1 MTQWKITDNPRDRLT
16 EKRMGSAK
24 NGTSSS
30 VLWYHRYT
38 KFALQLL
45 NHRQAPDQMH
55 TFILRYLSK
64 GSLKIWRN
72 ILCSQLQSTLQ
83 PDGLRYWITVVA
95 WLCGASSIWPK
106 LPKIWKQRQMARK
119 FHGKVLRKS
128 EKCWIYEMRAIQLK
142 ILENLEEQSWIEINL
157 PR

>member
-1 MTQWKITDNPRDRLT
+1 MERVRPFFDTTDTPSLRFCYWIT
-16 EKRMGSAK
+16 GSPPVQMY
-24 NGTSSS
+24 TS
-30 VLWYHRYT
+30 
-38 KFALQLL
+38 
-45 NHRQAPDQMH
+45 
-55 TFILRYLSK
+55 ILRYLSK

-83 PDGLRYWITVVA
+83 RDGLRYWITVVA

-106 LPKIWKQRQMARK
+106 VPKIWKQRQMARK

-142 ILENLEEQSWIEINL
+142 ILEYLGEQSWIEINL
-157 PR
+157 PRYSLFESCADH